1 LRAGSPSTHEAPRSA
16 AAPAG
21 AAAVLSIDLS
31 RVYFAHSS
39 AVPLI
44 SDLSLR
50 LEAGWTGVVGPNG
63 SGKTSLLALLAGEY
77 VPDAGVL
84 RLHPRGLSVRLCSQT
99 VETLGDDVR
108 AFAVAQG
115 GGAERLRGELALEP
129 AALARWE
136 SLSPGER
143 KRWQVGAALHAE
155 PGALLLDEPTN
166 HLDGEAR
173 EHLLAALQGFRGI
186 GLLVSHDR
194 TLLDALTERTLRFHE
209 GGIRL
214 WRGGYGVARESWERE
229 ERERLDAYRE
239 LQAEK
244 RKLRRRL
251 ADARQERAEAEA
263 KRRRTMRRAS
273 IADIDTRK
281 RFSMTRRRSAEARW
295 GREIH
300 KLRSAEARTDERA
313 AAFTLHKQLG
323 RSLGVD
329 FEPAPVACLAELSGE
344 LRVGGSTL
352 LRDLHL
358 ELSRTS
364 RIHLAGPN
372 GAGKSTL
379 LAALLARARVPAA
392 RLLHL
397 PQELS
402 GADGPHLVAELR
414 AAAPEAEGRVL
425 AILAALGVSPAALL
439 ASGRPSPGEAR
450 KLAIAGGLARSV
462 FAVVLDE
469 PTNHLDPPSRAPP
482 AAPLDEFP
490 GALLLATH
498 DDRFAERLT
507 DTVWEIR
514 DGRVVVRARAV

>member
-1 LRAGSPSTHEAPRSA
+1 
-16 AAPAG
+16 
-21 AAAVLSIDLS
+21 VLSIDLS
-31 RVYFAHSS
+31 GVCFAHSG

-63 SGKTSLLALLAGEY
+63 SGKTTLLALLAGEHT
-77 VPDAGVL
+77 PDAGVL
-84 RLHPRGLSVRLCSQT
+84 RRHPRGLSVRLCSQT
-99 VETLGDDVR
+99 VERLGDELR
-108 AFAVAQG
+108 AFAAAQD
-115 GGAERLRGELALEP
+115 GGAARLRGELELEP
-129 AALARWE
+129 GELARWE

-143 KRWQVGAALHAE
+143 KRWQVGAALHGE

-166 HLDGEAR
+166 HLDSDAR
-173 EHLLAALQGFRGI
+173 ERLLAALQGFRGI

-194 TLLDALTERTLRFHE
+194 ALLDALTERTLRFHE
-209 GGIRL
+209 GAIRL
-214 WRGGYGVARESWERE
+214 WRGGYGAARESWDRE

-273 IADIDTRK
+273 LADIDTRK

-313 AAFTLHKQLG
+313 AGFALHKQLG

-329 FEPAPVACLAELSGE
+329 FEPAPVPCLAELSGE
-344 LRVGGSTL
+344 LRAGGRTL

-364 RIHLAGPN
+364 RIHVAGPN

-379 LAALLARARVPAA
+379 LGALLARARVPAA

-397 PQELS
+397 PQELADS
-402 GADGPHLVAELR
+402 DGARLVAELR
-414 AAAPEAEGRVL
+414 GAAPEAEGRVL
-425 AILAALGVSPAALL
+425 SILAALGVSPAALL

-469 PTNHLDPPSRAPP
+469 PTNHLDLPSIERLE
-482 AAPLDEFP
+482 AALAEFP

-498 DDRFAERLT
+498 DERFAERLT
-507 DTVWEIR
+507 DTVWELR
-514 DGRVVVRARAV
+514 DRRVVVRARAL

>member
-1 LRAGSPSTHEAPRSA
+1 
-16 AAPAG
+16 
-21 AAAVLSIDLS
+21 VLSIDLS
-31 RVYFAHSS
+31 RVYFAHSG

-63 SGKTSLLALLAGEY
+63 SGKTSLLGLLAGEHR
-77 VPDAGVL
+77 PDAGEL
-84 RLHPRGLSVRLCSQT
+84 RRHPRGLRVRLCPQT
-99 VETLGDDVR
+99 VERLGDEVR
-108 AFAVAQG
+108 AFAAAQDG
-115 GGAERLRGELALEP
+115 EAARLRGELALLP
-129 AALARWE
+129 AALERWP

-143 KRWQVGAALHAE
+143 KRWQVGAALHGE

-166 HLDGEAR
+166 HLDGNAR
-173 EHLLAALQGFRGI
+173 ERLLAALLGFRGI

-194 TLLDALTERTLRFHE
+194 VLLDALTSRTLRFHE

-214 WRGGYGVARESWERE
+214 WRGGYAAARESWERE

-281 RFSMTRRRSAEARW
+281 RFSMSRRRSAEARW

-300 KLRSAEARTDERA
+300 KLRGAEARVDERA
-313 AAFTLHKQLG
+313 AGFALHKQLG

-344 LRVGGSTL
+344 LRVGGRTL

-358 ELSRTS
+358 ELSRGS
-364 RIHLAGPN
+364 RIQVAGPN

-379 LAALLARARVPAA
+379 LAGLLGRARVSAA

-402 GADGPHLVAELR
+402 GSEGEGLVAELR
-414 AAAPEAEGRVL
+414 GAAPEAEGRVL
-425 AILAALGVSPAALL
+425 SILAALGVSPAALL

-462 FAVVLDE
+462 YAALLDE
-469 PTNHLDPPSRAPP
+469 PTNHLDLPSIERLE
-482 AAPLDEFP
+482 AALAEFP

-514 DGRVVVRARAV
+514 DGRVVVRARAL